1 MYHLDTTHI
10 IDDTAY
16 TMFNVWLP
24 AVLESRAQGE
34 GDQAIKQALQEFVLY
49 SGVSP
54 RFSIQSVLRIQLPGV
69 LDLLYDCRSHMTG
82 HADYQ
87 LGAWMIQTR
96 LGRRKSLSICTILTS
111 VSTFAF
117 INVEQNWAVIVSS
130 MFISAAATAMYAV
143 LCEFQYIF

>member
-1 MYHLDTTHI
+1 MTHYYHL
-10 IDDTAY
+10 
-16 TMFNVWLP
+16 P
-24 AVLESRAQGE
+24 
-34 GDQAIKQALQEFVLY
+34 
-49 SGVSP
+49 
-54 RFSIQSVLRIQLPGV
+54 
-69 LDLLYDCRSHMTG
+69 G
-82 HADYQ
+82 HADYK

-143 LCEFQYIF
+143 LCESQNISWC